1 MNKQLR
7 ILFYTTVLLSSATLI
22 YYSHFLQSE
31 TGSDAQDKT
40 PQVVQEPSLEEEFP
54 FLIEPKTTLSSV
66 LKELEVSGA
75 TVQQL
80 VDAAKPITNL
90 GRIRPG
96 IRFRITKDQ
105 NSELSEIEFRYSAI
119 ERLRIFKTDIGW
131 QTQEIKEQVD
141 IQVATFSGIVNMNL
155 WESAIQA
162 QMDPNLIS
170 ELADI
175 FAWEV
180 DFARE
185 VRVNDRWRLTV
196 EQKFVKGKPI
206 GWGSI
211 LAAEYENAGQSYQ
224 AVLFRHNGEEV
235 GYFSPEGAS
244 LRKMFL
250 KSPIKYGRIT
260 SGFSMRRFHPVL
272 KVNRPHLG
280 VDYGAPIGTP
290 VRTVG
295 DGTVVFAKYN
305 GGGGNTIRIRHNSMY
320 ETIYKHLNGYA
331 KGIRSGAKV
340 RQGQVIGYVGNTGLS
355 TGPHLHFEFYHAGRY
370 VDPLKK
376 KFPSADPV
384 PQELMAIFKTQAN
397 ELLTA
402 LPRWDAVSVANRDSK
417 LNSTN

>member
-1 MNKQLR
+1 VIEAKR
-7 ILFYTTVLLSSATLI
+7 TLSSA
-22 YYSHFLQSE
+22 
-31 TGSDAQDKT
+31 
-40 PQVVQEPSLEEEFP
+40 
-54 FLIEPKTTLSSV
+54 LSS
-66 LKELEVSGA
+66 LNISG
-75 TVQQL
+75 VVIQEI
-80 VDAAKPITNL
+80 VDAAKPIANL
-90 GRIRPG
+90 ERIRPG
-96 IRFRITKDQ
+96 IRFQITK
-105 NSELSEIEFRYSAI
+105 NEASELTAIEFRYSAI
-119 ERLRIFKTDIGW
+119 ERLRIFKTDLGW
-131 QTQEIKEQVD
+131 QAQQIKEQVD
-141 IQVATFSGIVNMNL
+141 IKVATFSGIVNMNL
-155 WESAIQA
+155 WESAMQA
-162 QMDPNLIS
+162 EMDPNLIS
-170 ELADI
+170 ELAEI

-185 VRVNDRWRLTV
+185 VRVNDRWRLAV

-211 LAAEYENAGQSYQ
+211 LAAEYENAGQSHQ
-224 AVLFRHNGEEV
+224 AVLFRHEGQDV

-250 KSPIKYGRIT
+250 KSPIRYGRIT
-260 SGFSMRRFHPVL
+260 SRFSMTRFHPVL

-290 VRTVG
+290 VRAVG

-305 GGGGNTIRIRHNSMY
+305 GGGGNTIRIRHNSVY

-331 KGIRSGAKV
+331 KGIRSGVKV

-376 KFPSADPV
+376 NFPSADPV
-384 PQELMAIFKTQAN
+384 PQELMATFKTQAN

-402 LPRWDAVSVANRDSK
+402 LPRWDAVSIANRASEQ
-417 LNSTN
+417 NSTN